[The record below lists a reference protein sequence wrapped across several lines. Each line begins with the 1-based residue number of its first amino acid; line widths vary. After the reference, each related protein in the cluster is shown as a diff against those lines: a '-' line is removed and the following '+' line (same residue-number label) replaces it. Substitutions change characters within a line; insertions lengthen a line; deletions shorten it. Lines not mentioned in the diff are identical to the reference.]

1 MVEAWRSMG
10 WGLGGV
16 WIGLDWIGLDWVAGM
31 IAGFFWVAKGWN
43 GNELDLITSDMIL
56 Q

>member
-10 WGLGGV
+10 WGVGGV
-16 WIGLDWIGLDWVAGM
+16 RVGLDWVAGM
-31 IAGFFWVAKGWN
+31 IAGFFWGAKGWN
-43 GNELDLITSDMIL
+43 GNELDLITSDIIL